1 MSHRQGILDALGAG
15 DEPVSGQALAAR
27 LGITRAAVWKHVEA
41 LKSAG
46 YRIESTRAKGY
57 RLVSAPDRLGAEVL
71 SSLRAGRRLGSNVL
85 VLDVTR
91 STNSDALALGRQ
103 GAPEGT
109 VVLAEAQTEGR
120 GRLGRQWES
129 ARGVNLY
136 MSVLL
141 RPPIIPAAAP
151 QLSLMAGVAV
161 AETLLAEGVACSI
174 KWPNDVVVAGPAR
187 TATGGADAT
196 ATGGTGA
203 TAAGATETGDGPGP
217 EDVSPAATRRGPL
230 RKIAGILTEIEAEA
244 DRVSFVVVGIGVNV
258 NSTAGHFSPALEG
271 RATSFFLET
280 GRRLDRTALAAR
292 LLWRLEGAY
301 EAFLTQGFAALAP
314 RWRALSV
321 LEGRRVEVS
330 GIGRDGCELSRG
342 TCVGIDGD
350 GALLLET
357 QPGRVCRVLA
367 GDVTVQG
374 GYD

>member
-1 MSHRQGILDALGAG
+1 MSHRQGILDELAAAG
-15 DEPVSGQALAAR
+15 EPVSGQALAAR
-27 LGITRAAVWKHVEA
+27 LGISRAAVWKHVEV

-46 YRIESTRAKGY
+46 YQIESIRSRGY
-57 RLVSAPDRLGAEVL
+57 RLLAAPDRLDAQELAG
-71 SSLRAGRRLGSNVL
+71 LRRERRPAAKVV

-91 STNSDALALGRQ
+91 STNSDALVLGRQ
-103 GAPEGT
+103 GAPEGS
-109 VVLAEAQTEGR
+109 VVLAETQTEGR

-136 MSVLL
+136 LSLLL
-141 RPPIIPAAAP
+141 RPPIVPAAAP
-151 QLSLMAGVAV
+151 QLSLVAGVAV
-161 AETLLAEGVACSI
+161 AETLAAEGAACGI
-174 KWPNDVVVAGPAR
+174 KWPNDVVL
-187 TATGGADAT
+187 GGGRDAS
-196 ATGGTGA
+196 GA
-203 TAAGATETGDGPGP
+203 
-217 EDVSPAATRRGPL
+217 SIPL

-258 NSTAGHFSPALEG
+258 NSTQEHFSPALAG
-271 RATSFFLET
+271 RATSLFLET
-280 GRRLDRTALAAR
+280 GRKLDRTALAAR

-301 EAFLTQGFAALAP
+301 EAFLTHGFAALAP

-321 LEGRRVEVS
+321 LEGRPVEVS
-330 GIGRDGCELSRG
+330 GIGRDSGDVSRG

-357 QPGRVCRVLA
+357 APGRVCRVLA